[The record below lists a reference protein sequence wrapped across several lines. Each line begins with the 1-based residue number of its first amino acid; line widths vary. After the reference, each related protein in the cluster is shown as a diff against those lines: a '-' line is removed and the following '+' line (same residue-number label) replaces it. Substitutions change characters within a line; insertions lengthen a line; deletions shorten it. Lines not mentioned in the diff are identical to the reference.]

1 MPIDFST
8 PQELRFPGELPA
20 AIPLALLTALRDLD
34 TPEDPDDLVVAHEA
48 LNLRRR
54 LGLSRVVLQQIRRYE
69 AERQDVTADEV
80 ANLFTLVARRSDA
93 AVIFEAA
100 GRRMGRENMSARGLG
115 RRLATRILPLP
126 LRRWRAWRRAGRC
139 ARVLCPGSPVRV
151 GRRAGTLE
159 VDGALPTRATEDG
172 SGCSLLAGLI
182 GEILEGYRANGDE
195 IVHVRCEARGDDHCT
210 WGLATDREAASQTE
224 QPGAEPGAASG
235 ESDARD

>member
-8 PQELRFPGELPA
+8 PQGPQFPGEIPA

-54 LGLSRVVLQQIRRYE
+54 LGLSRVVLEQIRRYE
-69 AERQDVTADEV
+69 AELQDVTADEV
-80 ANLFTLVARRSDA
+80 ANLFTLVARRPDA

-100 GRRMGRENMSARGLG
+100 GRRMAREHMSTRGLA

-139 ARVLCPGSPVRV
+139 ARRLCPGASVRV
-151 GRRAGTLE
+151 SPRSSE
-159 VDGALPTRATEDG
+159 IEIEGALPTHATEGG
-172 SGCSLLAGLI
+172 SGCSLLAGLVI
-182 GEILEGYRANGDE
+182 EILEGYRAGDGR
-195 IVHVRCEARGDDHCT
+195 IVHARCEARGDELCA
-210 WGLATDREAASQTE
+210 WRGETDEDASIQA
-224 QPGAEPGAASG
+224 GASG